1 MAHCKPAV
9 PAKAGTQQSLTT
21 STEVRWIPAF
31 AGMSGVG
38 AGALLQLVL
47 HLLEAG
53 IDAVIVDTGRARH
66 TDAADHLIADPPGM
80 AMTFGKVTC

>member
-1 MAHCKPAV
+1 
-9 PAKAGTQQSLTT
+9 
-21 STEVRWIPAF
+21 
-31 AGMSGVG
+31 MSGVG

-66 TDAADHLIADPPGM
+66 TDAADHLIADLDRLPAGN